1 VPKLVVFKGDA
12 VENEIRLAGDTVRLG
27 RNDKN
32 EVVLDDGAN
41 GVSRFHAEI
50 RPEGN
55 SYVIV
60 DLNSRNGVWINGRR
74 IKEQAPLTLGV
85 PVTIGGFEL
94 ALEDDAS
101 SDFDVAVPLRNPP
114 TVIAGSADDR
124 PSGDRPSGAR
134 AQHSES
140 TQSPLSTP
148 KRQAVLWTGA
158 AVATLLI
165 CILTFVVVRYQTRP
179 APVVATTTEPP
190 ASVPTTTTVAPAP
203 PEEKNPTKEAVERY
217 IADAR
222 TQMQAGNYVGALNDQ
237 LRPALE
243 LDPENSEALEL
254 KRQADEIVAAK
265 RTQRVPPPV
274 PKPEPAAIVE
284 TAGIP
289 ARPNELQADYTAR
302 VRRVQAALL
311 EGRKSLDKQ
320 DFPAAIAHF
329 RAVERDQPGY
339 QGVDGLI
346 AEATGKQQKAFE
358 EAMSGGQQNEQAGKL
373 RDARLWY
380 QRALEFEPGSTTARE
395 RAASLRTRATTEAND
410 LFVKANLAVKMQD
423 PARAVRLYQQIIDLM
438 LPGDD
443 IREKAVREM
452 EGLKR

>member
-1 VPKLVVFKGDA
+1 MPKLVVFKGDA

-101 SDFDVAVPLRNPP
+101 SDFEVAVPLRNPP

-124 PSGDRPSGAR
+124 PSSAR
-134 AQHSES
+134 AVHSES

-158 AVATLLI
+158 AVVTLLI
-165 CILTFVVVRYQTRP
+165 CIVTFFVVRYQTRP
-179 APVVATTTEPP
+179 APIVATTTDPP
-190 ASVPTTTTVAPAP
+190 PSVPTTTTVAPAE
-203 PEEKNPTKEAVERY
+203 PEQKNPTKEAVDRY

-222 TQMQAGNYVGALNDQ
+222 TQMQAGNHVGALNDQ

-243 LDPENSEALEL
+243 LDPENTEALEL
-254 KRQADEIVAAK
+254 KRQAEEIVAAAK
-265 RTQRVPPPV
+265 RPQRPLPPV
-274 PKPEPAAIVE
+274 PKSEPAAIVE

-289 ARPNELQADYTAR
+289 VRPNELQADYSAR

-311 EGRKSLDKQ
+311 EGKKSLDKQ
-320 DFPAAIAHF
+320 EFAAAIAHF

-423 PARAVRLYQQIIDLM
+423 PARAIRLYQQIIDLM

-443 IREKAVREM
+443 LREKAVREM